1 MIVEA
6 LAELLMADPAVSAL
20 VGDRIF
26 PRLLPDGATFPAIVI
41 TKVSG
46 GGTYTNG
53 GDTGLETARV
63 QIDCYSADGAS
74 AVIEL
79 KTAVRRKLSGFRGG
93 PASGSPCAIASSF
106 CTNDVDLTAPETERS
121 GPRLKRRML
130 EFSIWNREV

>member
-6 LAELLMADPAVSAL
+6 LVELLSADAAVSAI
-20 VGDRIF
+20 VGNRIY
-26 PRLLPDGATFPAIVI
+26 PRIIPDAATFPLLVI
-41 TKVSG
+41 TKVAG
-46 GGTYTNG
+46 AGTYTND
-53 GDTGLETARV
+53 GDTGLEPARV

-106 CTNDVDLTAPETERS
+106 CTNDLDLTAPETERS

-130 EFSIWNREV
+130 EFNIWNREV